1 MLYIIFGAAALVI
14 IVLALMNRV
23 SFNILLTT
31 LGFMP
36 LLTGI
41 RHLVLESLQ
50 AKSET
55 RRSASKNVGIIYII
69 LGVLIIFAPMFIK
82 F

>member
-1 MLYIIFGAAALVI
+1 
-14 IVLALMNRV
+14 MNRV

-36 LLTGI
+36 LLAGI
-41 RHLVLESLQ
+41 RNLAVERFQ
-50 AKSET
+50 AKSEA
-55 RRSASKNVGIIYII
+55 RKAASKNIGIIYII
-69 LGVLIIFAPMFIK
+69 MGILIIFTLMFIK